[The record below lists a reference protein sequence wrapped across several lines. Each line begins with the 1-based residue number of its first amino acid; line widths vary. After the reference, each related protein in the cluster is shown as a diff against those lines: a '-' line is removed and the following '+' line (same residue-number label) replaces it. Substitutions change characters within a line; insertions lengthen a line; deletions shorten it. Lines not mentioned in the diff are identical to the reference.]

1 MKLGRS
7 RRPRHRG
14 LDDALLPL
22 VNVVFLLMVFF
33 LAAGRFSQRPAAD
46 APQSASTEARTS
58 SARVL
63 ELRGSAQLA
72 FEGLLFAD
80 AELPGRA
87 LSWQGLA
94 VDVRAG
100 GEVPAERVLR
110 VLAVLRAAGVQDVRL
125 LTLRGG

>member
-1 MKLGRS
+1 MKLS
-7 RRPRHRG
+7 SSARPRNRG

-33 LAAGRFSQRPAAD
+33 LAAGRFNQRADAD
-46 APQSASTEARTS
+46 APESARTEARSS

-72 FEGLLFAD
+72 FEGQLFAD

-87 LSWQGLA
+87 LAWQGTTL
-94 VDVRAG
+94 DVRAG
-100 GEVPAERVLR
+100 GEVPADRVLR

-125 LTLRGG
+125 LTLRRS

>member
-1 MKLGRS
+1 MKLS
-7 RRPRHRG
+7 SATRPRHRG

-46 APQSASTEARTS
+46 APQSANTESRATA
-58 SARVL
+58 ARVL

-72 FEGLLFAD
+72 LEDVLFAD
-80 AELPGRA
+80 AELPSRA
-87 LSWQGLA
+87 LALRGAAL
-94 VDVRAG
+94 DVRAG
-100 GEVPAERVLR
+100 GEVPAERVLH
-110 VLAVLRAAGVQDVRL
+110 VLAVLRAGGVQDVRL